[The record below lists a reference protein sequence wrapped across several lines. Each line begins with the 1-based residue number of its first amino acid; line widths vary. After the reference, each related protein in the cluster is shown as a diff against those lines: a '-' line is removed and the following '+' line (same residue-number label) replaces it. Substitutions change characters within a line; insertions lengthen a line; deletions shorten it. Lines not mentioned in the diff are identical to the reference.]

1 MPQTDYLARAKKLM
15 QGAARKAA
23 LVIVPLAAAVQS
35 EAAAILPTSNPT
47 CSGSDDGLFR
57 ACVTVAEQLPA
68 GSNGIT
74 GVKLYSGDSGS
85 TLAFLSG
92 GLAEITMGTSDFVSG
107 SVASGLLIPL
117 AYSFSI
123 SGSGAVALS
132 SWNLT
137 YTLSAPSGG
146 GIFATTTVSSSGG
159 AFGPFSGTANMVTS
173 GAFTDGLMS
182 VQAILQVDWSTE
194 GGALFVT
201 IPSNS
206 IDFNAIPANDV
217 PEPASAGL
225 MVAGLAVLGWRLVRR
240 RRDGQDVFELHKG

>member
-35 EAAAILPTSNPT
+35 EAAAILPTGNPT
-47 CSGSDDGLFR
+47 CSASDTGGPVG
-57 ACVTVAEQLPA
+57 CVTVAEQLPA

-85 TLAFLSG
+85 TLAFFSG
-92 GLAEITMGTSDFVSG
+92 GIAQITMGTSGFVSG
-107 SVASGLLIPL
+107 SIASGLTIPL
-117 AYSFSI
+117 SFDFSI
-123 SGSGAVALS
+123 SGSGFVALN

-146 GIFATTTVSSSGG
+146 GVFATTTVSSSGG
-159 AFGPFSGTANMVTS
+159 SLGPISGTANMVS
-173 GAFTDGLMS
+173 SQAFTDGLMT
-182 VQAILQVDWSTE
+182 VEAILQVDWSSD

-206 IDFNAIPANDV
+206 IDFNAIRTNDV